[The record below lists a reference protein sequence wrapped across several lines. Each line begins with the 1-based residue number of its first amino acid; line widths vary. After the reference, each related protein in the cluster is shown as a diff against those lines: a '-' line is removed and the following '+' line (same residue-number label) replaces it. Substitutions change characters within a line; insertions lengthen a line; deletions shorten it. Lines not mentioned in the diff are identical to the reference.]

1 MNQENSICKWLWSQA
16 SAIISLKILK
26 PTTIFTLEYVLENR
40 AHTQML
46 KGKKAAGT
54 SADTEPQITS
64 RGVTMSQKD
73 QWVCGVLK

>member
-1 MNQENSICKWLWSQA
+1 MALVSG
-16 SAIISLKILK
+16 ISNNFFKDFK
-26 PTTIFTLEYVLENR
+26 TNYHFTLEYVLENG

-54 SADTEPQITS
+54 SADTETQITS